1 MSKTG
6 KKLGYEIFFKRKH
19 SQKVY
24 SQQSHILIHD
34 TQKEQ
39 QSFFSPFLLGGNY
52 CC

>member
-6 KKLGYEIFFKRKH
+6 KKLGHEIVFKRKD

-24 SQQSHILIHD
+24 SQQSHILIVGHD

-39 QSFFSPFLLGGNY
+39 QSFFSPFL
-52 CC
+52 